1 MTMKPLRLSRNDPR
15 SWRTAATGLV
25 LAAAIVGVAIV
36 LGGTAAR
43 LLNPVGALFW
53 LVSAVLLGI
62 SLPPAERQMLGWA
75 AAIAGGFVL
84 GALVRP
90 SGLIEVIVW
99 FALAGAVVVFA
110 AADRVG
116 VWALLVPAI
125 YLPVHLLIGI
135 GRAIL
140 RNGGVR
146 TDPPPTAAI
155 VPLAMLLAAAAAG
168 ALAAAVIRRGRELFP
183 VP

>member
-1 MTMKPLRLSRNDPR
+1 
-15 SWRTAATGLV
+15 
-25 LAAAIVGVAIV
+25 
-36 LGGTAAR
+36 
-43 LLNPVGALFW
+43 
-53 LVSAVLLGI
+53 
-62 SLPPAERQMLGWA
+62 MLGWA
-75 AAIAGGFVL
+75 AAIAGGFIL

-90 SGLIEVIVW
+90 SGLVEVVVW

-110 AADRVG
+110 AADRIG
-116 VWALLVPAI
+116 AWALLVPAI

-168 ALAAAVIRRGRELFP
+168 ALAAALSVAAGDRGASYATKSKTRTVRASLGWP
-183 VP
+183 G